1 MCSLLR
7 RVAVFTLLALGTAA
21 CVAEDE
27 GGGTSV
33 GDIKYQSARQAI
45 DARVEVSG
53 YYFNTA
59 LDIAGHRG
67 ERMEVRIY
75 GDNGKLLGLAHATPR
90 YDSSTWDKF
99 PVFVPMDAMVGM
111 SPDRGFDV
119 YVVAPGDVNHYVSH
133 GHYSKS
139 NLTSPPI
146 VWKWISYRDGVTLSN
161 GERGMQI
168 KLTLDIAGY
177 KDRALQVYALV
188 RDADLDELGA
198 DVGGP
203 IRIRTQS
210 IKPGY
215 DDTHYSEVTLDVP
228 YSRLAQVPPM
238 WRVKVTPAIDTGN
251 ELLAGNIHFETWA
264 GGSAGDVRGKVSDIV
279 RGYDARADS
288 LQGEIDHLEKEIHQ

>member
-1 MCSLLR
+1 MRLR
-7 RVAVFTLLALGTAA
+7 LRHFVSLALLGLGVAA
-21 CVAEDE
+21 CVADE
-27 GGGTSV
+27 SATSV
-33 GDIKYQSARQAI
+33 GTIKYQSARRAV
-45 DARVEVSG
+45 DARVEVDG

-99 PVFVPMDAMVGM
+99 PVFVPLDAMVGM
-111 SPDRGFDV
+111 SPNRGFDV
-119 YVVAPGDVNHYVSH
+119 YVVAPGDVSHYVSH
-133 GHYSKS
+133 GRYSQS

-177 KDRALQVYALV
+177 KDRSLQVYALV

-203 IRIRTQS
+203 IRIRGPS

-215 DDTHYSEVTLDVP
+215 DDTHYSELTLDVP
-228 YSRLAQVPPM
+228 YSRLAQVPLM
-238 WRVKVTPAIDTGN
+238 WRLKVTPAIDIGN
-251 ELLAGNIHFETWA
+251 QLEAGNVHFETWA
-264 GGSAGDVRGKVSDIV
+264 GGTAGDVRNKVSDIV
-279 RGYDARADS
+279 RGYEARADG
-288 LQGEIDHLEKEIHQ
+288 LQQQIDQLEKEIRQ